1 MWRPETAS
9 SHPGSRRRPRAR
21 RRAPRRSSPRP
32 CTTPSSPE
40 DTDPPAALPRGRPR
54 LRRRDRSDRRGGR
67 GDRALHC
74 ASLVHDDLPCFDD
87 ADTRRGKPSVHAHF
101 GAPIAVLAGDALIVL
116 AFETLAREVEAGKLA
131 ALIGIV
137 AAAVGAPRGIV
148 SGQAWECE
156 AAVPLVDYHAAKTGA
171 LFVGAT
177 MAGAASAGVD
187 PEPWRTLGQ
196 KIGEAYQVADDLRDV
211 LCTADELGK
220 PIGQDAA
227 RVRPNAAA
235 QLGVAGAKA
244 RLETLVEAA
253 ANAIPAC
260 PRRAEL
266 CAAIEAQTRAL
277 FPAARAGRGLTPRRR
292 CPRAFVPGPRVHRAP
307 EGPARRPHRGSRLP
321 ALGDALAPHRLAR
334 PAQGPR
340 ALRHLRRLRLF
351 ADPQRLREA

>member
-1 MWRPETAS
+1 MATGDRIELTLEAAVAHAQGAGAAPLLASALHYAVFPGGHRIRPQLCLAVA
-9 SHPGSRRRPRAR
+9 RACGDGD
-21 RRAPRRSSPRP
+21 RRA
-32 CTTPSSPE
+32 TN
-40 DTDPPAALPRGRPR
+40 AAAAAIEL
-54 LRRRDRSDRRGGR
+54 
-67 GDRALHC
+67 LHC

-87 ADTRRGKPSVHAHF
+87 ADTRRGKPSVHAQY

-177 MAGAASAGVD
+177 MAGAASAGLD

-266 CAAIEAQTRAL
+266 CAAIDAQTRAL
-277 FPAARAGRGLTPRRR
+277 FPAELARA
-292 CPRAFVPGPRVHRAP
+292 AA
-307 EGPARRPHRGSRLP
+307 
-321 ALGDALAPHRLAR
+321 
-334 PAQGPR
+334 
-340 ALRHLRRLRLF
+340 
-351 ADPQRLREA
+351 